1 MKLVIPV
8 SKHDRHLIPSFV
20 KCLDKFPMGTEH
32 DLLIIGSKENE
43 EVILDFEKQIKH
55 LFDSSE
61 THIIADTMLGWP
73 MSCNFYFQQACAH
86 LRKDKELDAFMW
98 FELDT
103 VPVKEGWL
111 DLISFEYYSD
121 TTRAVKEKRDPMIYL
136 GAKERV
142 YEGRNGELVPESV
155 AGHKMAQVGVYSTEI
170 CDAPVLNSLSM
181 TTRHWTHVIQWY
193 VVKELKDSPLIQ
205 NNWRT
210 KNYRYS
216 SGQIVCDSVANL
228 AWDVHWNKAVNED
241 AVLVHGCK
249 DDSLVKLLLNNNSNE
264 DMKIAT
270 NLTVEEAEE
279 IADDIEDKVEITE
292 SELDRKLKIYQK
304 RLANLKFFQK
314 KTPQEE
320 NK

>member
-1 MKLVIPV
+1 
-8 SKHDRHLIPSFV
+8 
-20 KCLDKFPMGTEH
+20 
-32 DLLIIGSKENE
+32 
-43 EVILDFEKQIKH
+43 
-55 LFDSSE
+55 
-61 THIIADTMLGWP
+61 
-73 MSCNFYFQQACAH
+73 
-86 LRKDKELDAFMW
+86 
-98 FELDT
+98 
-103 VPVKEGWL
+103 
-111 DLISFEYYSD
+111 
-121 TTRAVKEKRDPMIYL
+121 
-136 GAKERV
+136 
-142 YEGRNGELVPESV
+142 
-155 AGHKMAQVGVYSTEI
+155 
-170 CDAPVLNSLSM
+170 M